1 MPGCEYI
8 KQKQQDKIFS
18 IFPDSGILF
27 AVAESELTLQGK
39 IMLFSITN
47 RDKRALSRRSCAFI
61 RLHHLTVC
69 GLIAWIGYLFTVRE
83 LL

>member
-1 MPGCEYI
+1 
-8 KQKQQDKIFS
+8 
-18 IFPDSGILF
+18 
-27 AVAESELTLQGK
+27 
-39 IMLFSITN
+39 MLFSITN

-69 GLIAWIGYLFTVRE
+69 GLIAWIGYLFTARE